1 MRHLA
6 SAALVAA
13 LATPALALAQEGVL
27 EVEQGKRTSICETGA
42 VICPARAPICDD
54 PAVARIEGS
63 SAGLVLVGVSAG
75 ATTCSVQSGTG
86 QRRVFSVR
94 VTVPAPPPAK
104 PPPRSGS

>member
-13 LATPALALAQEGVL
+13 FAVPSLALADDGVL

-42 VICPARAPICDD
+42 VVCPARAPICDD

-75 ATTCSVQSGTG
+75 TTTCSVQSGTG

-94 VTVPAPPPAK
+94 VTLPTSAPPK